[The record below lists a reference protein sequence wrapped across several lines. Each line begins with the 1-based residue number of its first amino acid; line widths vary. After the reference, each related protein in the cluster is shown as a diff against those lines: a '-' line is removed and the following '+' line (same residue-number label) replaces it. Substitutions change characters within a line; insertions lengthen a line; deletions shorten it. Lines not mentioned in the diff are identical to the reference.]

1 MSAADGQAVSDAW
14 DHEAWQFVWD
24 QNSTDDSLS
33 ARADKLL
40 SEAGGQKE
48 DARSSMTSTQSAHAE
63 ATERS
68 KKVIKNPFA
77 MMDDSVLLMDE
88 VELSNSKV
96 ELLVNPDE
104 ASPADLAKTAWAFAV
119 CRQHHGGL
127 LTKLARRLTAHPH
140 GWWLSG
146 KDVSKLAWAYA
157 TLKKKSIKILNLNR
171 KFHYET

>member
-1 MSAADGQAVSDAW
+1 MIDWHWPWAFYLLPLPLIIFWLLPKVKQQEAALKVPNLAL
-14 DHEAWQFVWD
+14 WQ
-24 QNSTDDSLS
+24 
-33 ARADKLL
+33 
-40 SEAGGQKE
+40 
-48 DARSSMTSTQSAHAE
+48 TSTQSAHAE